1 MARSRSRDRDDRR
14 RSRYR
19 SRSRSRNRDRSRDRD
34 RDSERR
40 KDRHH
45 KSHRRRK
52 YSSSRSPSTKRTRSR
67 SPPKRPTTPKDISPE
82 LNATHTLTDDQMP
95 DDVKKDLCQQDWA
108 PNKMTGAA
116 LKWVTE
122 TVNEQMRARNEE
134 IDAVVRDRIQ
144 KAKVELEARLRAQ
157 IENEWKDE
165 MEAARKREADTL
177 ARLKDMEKSLEDR
190 RKELDLEK
198 DKMNEERLQ
207 MLEAKSKAEMER
219 NQLKEELDKLKKTEQ
234 HSILNKGGF
243 QRAPIKFGFKS

>member
-1 MARSRSRDRDDRR
+1 MIAGVLAIVPDLAPGIATGPETGIATPNEERIDITKATGEESIPLLEARR
-14 RSRYR
+14 
-19 SRSRSRNRDRSRDRD
+19 
-34 RDSERR
+34 
-40 KDRHH
+40 
-45 KSHRRRK
+45 
-52 YSSSRSPSTKRTRSR
+52 
-67 SPPKRPTTPKDISPE
+67 
-82 LNATHTLTDDQMP
+82 LNGLEMP